1 MQHSNFYFF
10 LLNDSLVIL
19 GGKFESFGTENRINN
34 STKQIKFILKV
45 GVEESIVNTPL
56 VSLQSKNANNAKSE
70 VRFNSRS
77 VICNLWCVHN
87 RLCDAYV
94 EDKFK

>member
-10 LLNDSLVIL
+10 LLSHFLVIL
-19 GGKFESFGTENRINN
+19 CGKFEYFGPENRKHN
-34 STKQIKFILKV
+34 SIKQISTV

-87 RLCDAYV
+87 RIFDAYF